1 MAVFIADITSVCG
14 FGSDGAA
21 ALFSACSFVCCCSH
35 QFLFPCLEVL
45 FQSTPPLR
53 AISRKALPGHS
64 VDVDS
69 LHVSYADIFVWQVRA
84 ACGSSA
90 QSQLTVED
98 VFWNATILH
107 TADMT
112 QQSQSALS
120 EQGVHSGKTST
131 RRDISVGYFSCQNIT
146 RIRRMRLRWNEL
158 SLLACPAY
166 IVHVSLPYS
175 NVLITQAL

>member
-1 MAVFIADITSVCG
+1 MAEKTNAWMAVFIADITSMCG

-21 ALFSACSFVCCCSH
+21 AFLSVCSFVCCCSH
-35 QFLFPCLEVL
+35 QFLFPCREVL

-53 AISRKALPGHS
+53 AIGRKALPGHS

-69 LHVSYADIFVWQVRA
+69 LHVSYADIFVSHVRA

-107 TADMT
+107 TADMA
-112 QQSQSALS
+112 QPSQSALS
-120 EQGVHSGKTST
+120 E
-131 RRDISVGYFSCQNIT
+131 
-146 RIRRMRLRWNEL
+146 
-158 SLLACPAY
+158 
-166 IVHVSLPYS
+166 
-175 NVLITQAL
+175 

>member
-1 MAVFIADITSVCG
+1 MAEKTNACMAVFIADITSMCG

-21 ALFSACSFVCCCSH
+21 ALLSVRSFVCCCSH
-35 QFLFPCLEVL
+35 HFIFPCIELL

-53 AISRKALPGHS
+53 AISRKALLGHS

-69 LHVSYADIFVWQVRA
+69 IHVSYADIFVSQVRA

-90 QSQLTVED
+90 QRQLAVED

-112 QQSQSALS
+112 QPSQSAMS
-120 EQGVHSGKTST
+120 EQGVHTGKTST
-131 RRDISVGYFSCQNIT
+131 RQDIIIGYF
-146 RIRRMRLRWNEL
+146 
-158 SLLACPAY
+158 
-166 IVHVSLPYS
+166 VLPGYYQDTADAS
-175 NVLITQAL
+175 QVE

>member
-1 MAVFIADITSVCG
+1 MAVFIADITSMCG

-21 ALFSACSFVCCCSH
+21 ALLSACSFVCCCSH

-45 FQSTPPLR
+45 FQSTPPLH
-53 AISRKALPGHS
+53 AISRKALLGHS

-69 LHVSYADIFVWQVRA
+69 LHVAYADIFVSQVRA

-112 QQSQSALS
+112 NHRSLRCLS
-120 EQGVHSGKTST
+120 RV
-131 RRDISVGYFSCQNIT
+131 
-146 RIRRMRLRWNEL
+146 
-158 SLLACPAY
+158 Y
-166 IVHVSLPYS
+166 IVGRPARDRTSS
-175 NVLITQAL
+175 SRETGES

>member
-1 MAVFIADITSVCG
+1 MCG

-21 ALFSACSFVCCCSH
+21 ALLYACSFVCCCSH
-35 QFLFPCLEVL
+35 QFPFPCLEVL
-45 FQSTPPLR
+45 FQSTPPFR

-69 LHVSYADIFVWQVRA
+69 LHVSYSDIFVSQVRA

-107 TADMT
+107 TANMT
-112 QQSQSALS
+112 QPSQSALS

-131 RRDISVGYFSCQNIT
+131 RQDISIGYF
-146 RIRRMRLRWNEL
+146 
-158 SLLACPAY
+158 
-166 IVHVSLPYS
+166 VLPGYYQDTADAS
-175 NVLITQAL
+175 QVE

>member
-1 MAVFIADITSVCG
+1 MCG

-21 ALFSACSFVCCCSH
+21 ALLSVCSFVCCCSH
-35 QFLFPCLEVL
+35 QFIFPCLEVL

-69 LHVSYADIFVWQVRA
+69 LHVSYADIFVSQARA
-84 ACGSSA
+84 ACSSSA
-90 QSQLTVED
+90 QSHLTVED

-112 QQSQSALS
+112 QPSQSALS
-120 EQGVHSGKTST
+120 EQSVHTGKTRT
-131 RRDISVGYFSCQNIT
+131 RQDISVDYFVLPGYSHDT
-146 RIRRMRLRWNEL
+146 AMLLRWNEL
-158 SLLACPAY
+158 SLLSCPAY
-166 IVHVSLPYS
+166 VVHVSLPYS

>member
-1 MAVFIADITSVCG
+1 MCG

-21 ALFSACSFVCCCSH
+21 ALLSARSFVCCCSH
-35 QFLFPCLEVL
+35 HFIFPCIELL

-69 LHVSYADIFVWQVRA
+69 LHVSYADIFVSQVRA

-107 TADMT
+107 KADMT
-112 QQSQSALS
+112 KHRILRYLSKVYIMGRPARDRTSAL
-120 EQGVHSGKTST
+120 VT
-131 RRDISVGYFSCQNIT
+131 FSCQDIT
-146 RIRRMRLRWNEL
+146 RIRRMLLRWNEL
-158 SLLACPAY
+158 SLLSCPAY
-166 IVHVSLPYS
+166 IVHVSLP
-175 NVLITQAL
+175 

>member
-1 MAVFIADITSVCG
+1 MCG

-21 ALFSACSFVCCCSH
+21 ALLSACSFVCCCSH
-35 QFLFPCLEVL
+35 QFIFPCLEVL

-69 LHVSYADIFVWQVRA
+69 LHVSYADIFVSQVRA

-112 QQSQSALS
+112 QPSQSALS
-120 EQGVHSGKTST
+120 ISRVYILGRPARDRTSALVT
-131 RRDISVGYFSCQNIT
+131 LSCQDIT
-146 RIRRMRLRWNEL
+146 RIRRMLLRWNAL
-158 SLLACPAY
+158 SLLSCPAY
-166 IVHVSLPYS
+166 VVHVSLPYS

>member
-1 MAVFIADITSVCG
+1 MAIRCTQFIPLDVCYIEASVGQRWPWMIHPNVFVFCFKFLLISCWVAAASLMAENTNAWMAAFIADITSMCG

-21 ALFSACSFVCCCSH
+21 AILSACSFVWCCSH
-35 QFLFPCLEVL
+35 QFLFPCRKVL

-53 AISRKALPGHS
+53 AIGRKALPGHS

-69 LHVSYADIFVWQVRA
+69 PRVSYSDIFVSQVRA

-90 QSQLTVED
+90 QSQLTLED

-112 QQSQSALS
+112 RPSQSALS
-120 EQGVHSGKTST
+120 EQS
-131 RRDISVGYFSCQNIT
+131 
-146 RIRRMRLRWNEL
+146 
-158 SLLACPAY
+158 
-166 IVHVSLPYS
+166 
-175 NVLITQAL
+175 

>member
-1 MAVFIADITSVCG
+1 MCG

-21 ALFSACSFVCCCSH
+21 ALLSACSFVCCCSH

-53 AISRKALPGHS
+53 AISCKALPGHS

-69 LHVSYADIFVWQVRA
+69 LHVSYADTSVSKVGRPVVLLTK
-84 ACGSSA
+84 
-90 QSQLTVED
+90 SQFTVDD

-112 QQSQSALS
+112 QLSQYALS
-120 EQGVHSGKTST
+120 KQSVHTGETST
-131 RRDISVGYFSCQNIT
+131 RQYITVGYYFVLPGYSQNT
-146 RIRRMRLRWNEL
+146 ADA
-158 SLLACPAY
+158 S
-166 IVHVSLPYS
+166 HVE
-175 NVLITQAL
+175 